1 MEVVVA
7 TVLISAMLV
16 SMLSFVQVAADN
28 WRRTDQTINLTAE
41 LNTIDHYFTMQSLEA
56 LDISY
61 PAVGVTSYTVKF
73 WRTVATGTLGTT
85 NYYTGKLE
93 LVHTV
98 LPGTKI
104 LTSKSGSTQAL
115 PPVVI
120 GVADSV
126 PTTINRYRYLAS
138 LSAHVGVASFTRLAT
153 NTVRLFV
160 RLEAPRFAD
169 DTATPTLEATMTY
182 FFPNVQ

>member
-1 MEVVVA
+1 MKSTRGERTCAFVRGGFTLMEVVVA

-73 WRTVATGTLGTT
+73 
-85 NYYTGKLE
+85 
-93 LVHTV
+93 
-98 LPGTKI
+98 
-104 LTSKSGSTQAL
+104 
-115 PPVVI
+115 
-120 GVADSV
+120 
-126 PTTINRYRYLAS
+126 
-138 LSAHVGVASFTRLAT
+138 
-153 NTVRLFV
+153 
-160 RLEAPRFAD
+160 
-169 DTATPTLEATMTY
+169 
-182 FFPNVQ
+182 